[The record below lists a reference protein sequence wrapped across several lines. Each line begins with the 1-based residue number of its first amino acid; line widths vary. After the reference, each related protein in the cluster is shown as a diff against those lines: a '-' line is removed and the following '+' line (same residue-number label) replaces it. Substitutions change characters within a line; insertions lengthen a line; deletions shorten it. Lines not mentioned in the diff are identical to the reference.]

1 MQTLDVISV
10 NLWQILISLINLVL
24 LFLILKFFL
33 YKPVKKVLAA
43 RQAELDEKY
52 SAAETAKQQAAAD
65 KAAWEE
71 KLQGAEAEAEAMIQ
85 AAAAKAGI
93 RGEKIVAEAKDKA
106 DSIIR
111 QAQTE
116 AELERQKA
124 KDDIKREIVSV
135 STVLT
140 EKMLDREIN
149 EQDHRTLIESFIEKI
164 GDDDDGNE

>member
-52 SAAETAKQQAAAD
+52 SATETAKQQAAAD